1 MIESVIKQCILLQHL
16 SLGMHVKKL
25 IQMKILSLE
34 TLEETVC
41 SHKTEWCTL
50 GPGLRDYVTR
60 AEGTGFRHVIYF
72 ISLWLNEKA
81 NKNYQN

>member
-41 SHKTEWCTL
+41 SHKTE
-50 GPGLRDYVTR
+50 
-60 AEGTGFRHVIYF
+60 
-72 ISLWLNEKA
+72 
-81 NKNYQN
+81 